1 MKFMSFFLRHRLV
14 FFSAVL
20 IFITAFLARV
30 ISIES
35 IPANINPDA
44 ADTLQTY
51 IRFKYNP
58 HSSLFG
64 FNWNGAP
71 ALNTYVIGFFWELF
85 SKSILGLRFASVLF
99 GSLLIVSSFVLFYA
113 LTKKLI
119 LSFLLSLSL
128 SSNPWLLNFS
138 RDAWENVFNGLFL
151 NLILIGLLMYFN
163 RKKYI
168 AGIILMIIGSALG
181 FYGYH
186 PGKFFIMAVLFSIF
200 IGAFALK
207 KWGQNLL
214 SIFII
219 AGIFLIITSPQIVS
233 TIKNKEKAFD
243 RINNVS
249 VLGKKSLF
257 EEINKNVW
265 NNFKGFI
272 LFDNTVFAKN
282 SVLNIRYLPLDRSL
296 INISLMPFYL
306 IGLIIAVRKFPY
318 FAFTFL
324 IILFPVEILSTGT
337 PDAARGIHTISLMY
351 VFILLGINYCLRLG
365 KNKLQYSFLNTLIIL
380 IVISTSIVDLHDYF
394 NWANKET
401 TLNARRPA
409 VKTSDYI
416 LWLSTLEDQVK
427 QGRQGFNV
435 GIWESMA
442 TYTRNNLNQPA
453 VLPAR
458 VIKNR

>member
-1 MKFMSFFLRHRLV
+1 MKNKPLILASI
-14 FFSAVL
+14 L
-20 IFITAFLARV
+20 IFLISFLTR
-30 ISIES
+30 IIYIES

-51 IRFKYNP
+51 IQFKY
-58 HSSLFG
+58 SGAFSLFS

-71 ALNTYVIGFFWELF
+71 AFNTYLIGFFWELF
-85 SKSILGLRFASVLF
+85 NKSILGLRFASVLF
-99 GSLLIVSSFVLFYA
+99 GSLLVVSSFVLFYA
-113 LTKKLI
+113 LTKKII

-151 NLILIGLLMYFN
+151 NLILVGLLMYFN
-163 RKKYI
+163 GKKYVI
-168 AGIILMIIGSALG
+168 GIILMIVGSALG

-200 IGAFALK
+200 VGAFASR

-233 TIKNKEKAFD
+233 AIKHKEEAFD

-249 VLGKKSLF
+249 VLNKKSLL
-257 EEINKNVW
+257 EEINKNIW

-272 LFDNTVFAKN
+272 LFDNTVFARN
-282 SVLNIRYLPLDRSL
+282 SALNIRYLPLDRSP
-296 INISLMPFYL
+296 INISLIPFYL
-306 IGLIIAVRKFPY
+306 VGLIMAARRLPY
-318 FAFTFL
+318 FTFTFL

-337 PDAARGIHTISLMY
+337 PDAARGIHAISLMY

-365 KNKLQYSFLNTLIIL
+365 KNKLQYYFLNTLIIL
-380 IVISTSIVDLHDYF
+380 IVISTSIVGLHDYF
-394 NWANKET
+394 NWVNKET

-409 VKTSDYI
+409 VKTSDYA
-416 LWLSTLEDQVK
+416 LWLSTLEDQIK
-427 QGRQGFNV
+427 QGGQGFNV
-435 GIWESMA
+435 GTWESMV
-442 TYTRNNLNQPA
+442 TYTRNNLGQPA
-453 VLPAR
+453 VLPAH